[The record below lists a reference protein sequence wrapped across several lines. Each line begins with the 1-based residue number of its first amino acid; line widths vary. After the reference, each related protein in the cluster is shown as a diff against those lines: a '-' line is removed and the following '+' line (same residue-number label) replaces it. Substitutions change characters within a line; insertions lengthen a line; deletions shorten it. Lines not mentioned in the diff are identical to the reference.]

1 MGYWWV
7 LKKNSG
13 FLFQKSFFF
22 NSQISHTL
30 YLKGIYKIFII
41 HPILMQFVSLNG
53 FGRELPSSMLTDLLY
68 PKRANKS
75 QISKRE
81 FSFNFR
87 PILMQVFAR

>member
-1 MGYWWV
+1 
-7 LKKNSG
+7 
-13 FLFQKSFFF
+13 
-22 NSQISHTL
+22 
-30 YLKGIYKIFII
+30 
-41 HPILMQFVSLNG
+41 MQFVSLNG